1 MEEKKV
7 RTAISDD
14 TLERVV
20 GGVSDPCIELID
32 SDSILTPDHRPRNE
46 RYDMGKS
53 YANGGGI
60 GKYH

>member
-20 GGVSDPCIELID
+20 GGVSDPCVELID
-32 SDSILTPDHRPRNE
+32 SDSIQIEDHRPSYN

-53 YANGGGI
+53 LANGGGI